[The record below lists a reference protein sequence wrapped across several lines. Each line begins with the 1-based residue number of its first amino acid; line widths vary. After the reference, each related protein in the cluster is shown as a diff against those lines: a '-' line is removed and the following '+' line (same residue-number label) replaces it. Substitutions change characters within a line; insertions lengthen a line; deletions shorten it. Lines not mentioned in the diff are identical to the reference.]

1 MGSLDPNPA
10 KERLAGFLT
19 LAVILC
25 ATLLIVLVTQV
36 DWRPSTQYRLVF
48 SLLQDASGIRAGIPV
63 QIGGIR
69 YGKVL
74 GVETGPMLDEAGNVR
89 PNAQRPDS
97 ANANILGTF
106 VTFELDSKVPL
117 WPSARISRNA
127 TVLGGNVSIQ
137 IYDTGFELQN
147 NPQVTG
153 PSSPLIANATNRASN
168 PPSGFTTIFGGPV
181 ALKLD
186 QMYANFTLFY
196 DWFTQNAR
204 KEIVD
209 HFESINASI
218 DSLRANVNSDSNDW
232 QARFASLKSNT
243 AEMNRR
249 LGISNQGE
257 QDPTSYSSIIKQ
269 KLPQIR
275 ADGTSAHSDYTAV
288 AAEIKNKVSEKM
300 TKAYEDFEKQFTR
313 LKADMDSVTAA
324 GKNANSLYAAS
335 ISQLS
340 LSGGQITRAFQD
352 LLGGLARAILDKPND
367 AEFNKQDQLM
377 IARGLALQAQEVQL
391 SVEDLENL
399 ASQMKATSPQMA
411 DEIRQRTAA
420 ILAQLKKSID
430 AFNASLQAQYRK

>member
-36 DWRPSTQYRLVF
+36 DWRPYTQYRLVF
-48 SLLQDASGIRAGIPV
+48 SLLQDASGIQPGIPV

-74 GVETGPMLDEAGNVR
+74 RVETGPMLDEAGNVR

-153 PSSPLIANATNRASN
+153 PSSPLIANATIRASN

-186 QMYANFTLFY
+186 QMYANFNLFY

-204 KEIVD
+204 KEIVA

-218 DSLRANVNSDSNDW
+218 NSLRADVNSDSNDW

-300 TKAYEDFEKQFTR
+300 TKAYEDFETQFAR
-313 LKADMDSVTAA
+313 LQADMQTLTAA
-324 GKNANSLYAAS
+324 GQDANSAYADS
-335 ISQLS
+335 IAQLS
-340 LSGGQITRAFQD
+340 LSGGQIYRAFQE
-352 LLGGLARAILDKPND
+352 LLSGIVRAIVEKPND
-367 AEFNKQDQLM
+367 AQFSQQDQLM
-377 IARGLALQAQEVQL
+377 FARELALQAQEVQVA
-391 SVEDLENL
+391 VEDLEKL
-399 ASQMKATSPQMA
+399 ANQMKSSSPDMA
-411 DEIRQRTAA
+411 DAIRQRTAA
-420 ILAQLKKSID
+420 TLAQLKKSLD
-430 AFNASLQAQYRK
+430 AFHATLQTQNP